1 MNVQKFS
8 FNFSDSIVYKARE
21 GCFFFVWSWTNEFIV
36 VVDRVSADSYEHFLF
51 LLQILNKTIFKTS
64 CCTWGIT
71 SLLWK
76 RRERYFTTV
85 SLAYDHL
92 HQLSCK
98 LYISFRWMDYFW
110 KILTMSV
117 LHSCRLS
124 GCLITADGCTSLAS
138 ALRSNPSYL
147 KELDL
152 SYNHPDE
159 SGVKLLSVGLKDPNW
174 RLDSLRYD
182 VHWSTGTVE
191 MLKDSS
197 LVWLWF
203 SPSSEDHIGLQRLKS
218 GLRKCKYVRC
228 NTIFLVWFKT
238 FRLTDV
244 FLTLSSLCIS

>member
-1 MNVQKFS
+1 M
-8 FNFSDSIVYKARE
+8 
-21 GCFFFVWSWTNEFIV
+21 
-36 VVDRVSADSYEHFLF
+36 DRLSADSYEHFLF

-76 RRERYFTTV
+76 RREMYFTTV

-203 SPSSEDHIGLQRLKS
+203 SPSSEDHSGLQRLKS

-238 FRLTDV
+238 FRLTVV